1 MREVGPGRE
10 RVPAPVFADFVR
22 EHTRTLVR
30 TAYLLTG
37 SGESAEDLVQE
48 TFTRLYPQWHRV
60 QAAEVPIA
68 YVRRS
73 LTNAFLNQRRR
84 RSSSEIVTDTLPDRP
99 TERSV
104 FDDLADRDEVWLLLN
119 TLNERQRAALVLRYY
134 ENLDDSEIA
143 TALGCREGTVRS
155 LISRGLATLRAGYPT
170 RGSQAPPDSRPTA
183 GRNP

>member
-1 MREVGPGRE
+1 M
-10 RVPAPVFADFVR
+10 
-22 EHTRTLVR
+22 
-30 TAYLLTG
+30 
-37 SGESAEDLVQE
+37 
-48 TFTRLYPQWHRV
+48 
-60 QAAEVPIA
+60 QAADVPIA

-73 LTNAFLNQRRR
+73 LTNAYLNQRRR
-84 RSSSEIVTDTLPDRP
+84 RSSSEIVTDAVPDRP

-104 FDDLADRDEVWLLLN
+104 FDDLADRDEVWLLLS

-155 LISRGLATLRAGYPT
+155 LISRGLATLRAGY
-170 RGSQAPPDSRPTA
+170 SRPTA